1 MVCVKYSLT
10 FSGFGSFEAEAARA
24 WLRDVGTGSELVA
37 WKYAIRGLP
46 VLRSWDW
53 DAGSHGE
60 CALLFLVSYDT
71 RLLSGRYGILLPPA
85 MVERPSVEG
94 LAYGLRSLVLNG
106 TRLLFGPT
114 SYLYGV
120 AMHGKLPDLP
130 ASISVMACLR
140 KLSSRCPQPS
150 AASLFPKP

>member
-24 WLRDVGTGSELVA
+24 WLRD
-37 WKYAIRGLP
+37 GLP

-85 MVERPSVEG
+85 MVERPSAEG

-130 ASISVMACLR
+130 ASISVMA
-140 KLSSRCPQPS
+140 
-150 AASLFPKP
+150 